1 MKIKFGAKRVFL
13 SIIRKIKGCILKTF
27 ASKKYV
33 EFDLN
38 NTRSVLFLR
47 YDKIGDMI
55 VTTPVFRELKSVY
68 PQVKIIV
75 LASEINKNV
84 LNNNPYVD
92 EIYINHKDCFLKDL
106 SILLKL
112 RRMSIDVAIEF
123 DHSVVPH
130 AIFRLKLINPKK
142 VISAKKDGRYGIDGD
157 KLSLYDFY
165 TNRNDIM
172 HFRDIWL
179 NTLNPFGI
187 IAKSNDY
194 EVYPSESSFMLADNF
209 CFQFDRKIK
218 VGINLEG
225 SSEDR
230 KINIDTFK
238 DICLSL
244 KKIYSNIQIILIS
257 APSKYDYY
265 CSVVD
270 NINLEFVEIS
280 YKTDSI
286 LDVCALISKMD
297 LIISP
302 DTSVVHIASLYNVPI
317 ISFYKNDP
325 IHFSHFAP
333 VSDFQLVYF
342 FEIFFE
348 SHNISTF
355 VGQSFKKFLDL
366 K

>member
-1 MKIKFGAKRVFL
+1 MLKFFGAKIQNDFDL
-13 SIIRKIKGCILKTF
+13 KKTKSII
-27 ASKKYV
+27 
-33 EFDLN
+33 
-38 NTRSVLFLR
+38 FLR

-55 VTTPVFRELKSVY
+55 ISTPVFREMKLAY
-68 PQVKIIV
+68 PDTKLIV
-75 LASEINKNV
+75 LASKVNRDV
-84 LNNNPYVD
+84 LKFNPYVD
-92 EIYINHKDCFLKDL
+92 EIYVNHKRNFFKDL
-106 SILLKL
+106 PVLFKL
-112 RRMSIDVAIEF
+112 RKMKIDVAVEF
-123 DHSVVPH
+123 DNSVVPH
-130 AIFRLKLINPKK
+130 AIFRLLFIKPKK
-142 VISAKKDGRYGIDGD
+142 IISVKKDGRYGVSGD
-157 KLSLYDFY
+157 ELTLYDFY
-165 TNRNDIM
+165 TTKTDSM

-179 NTLNPFGI
+179 HTLDPLGI
-187 IAKSNDY
+187 VPISNRY
-194 EVYPSESSFMLADNF
+194 EVFPSEDSLAMVENF
-209 CFQFDRKIK
+209 IKQFGDKLKI
-218 VGINLEG
+218 GINLEG

-230 KINIDTFK
+230 KINIDNFK

-302 DTSVVHIASLYNVPI
+302 DMSVVHIASLYNVPI

-333 VSDFQLVYF
+333 VSDFQLVCF